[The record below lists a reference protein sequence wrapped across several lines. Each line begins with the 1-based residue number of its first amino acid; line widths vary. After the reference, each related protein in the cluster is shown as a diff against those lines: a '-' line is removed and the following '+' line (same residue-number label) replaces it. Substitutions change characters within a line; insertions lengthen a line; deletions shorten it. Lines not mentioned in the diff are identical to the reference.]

1 MYKDN
6 CLSDVEMYF
15 KTLIRYSVIK
25 NECRGTHFEELLK
38 SFIANCVL
46 LLLLYEIKRISGNQ
60 LTFCSSATT
69 MNVRWTFSQKFWAHR
84 YILQYFA
91 VFFTMFA
98 SVYFNKMSGPCTRN
112 ANIMMLPHHISLYT
126 FIFEMWPA
134 FTHRSVCCAFTTHT
148 SSVIVSHV
156 NIKYFLH
163 IRTRSP

>member
-1 MYKDN
+1 MLK
-6 CLSDVEMYF
+6 CILYF

-46 LLLLYEIKRISGNQ
+46 LLLYEIKRISGNQ
-60 LTFCSSATT
+60 LTFCSSAIT

-84 YILQYFA
+84 GILQYFA

-98 SVYFNKMSGPCTRN
+98 SAYFNKIRSLHKN
-112 ANIMMLPHHISLYT
+112 ATPSY
-126 FIFEMWPA
+126 
-134 FTHRSVCCAFTTHT
+134 FTVCFYFLDVASVAFTTHT
-148 SSVIVSHV
+148 SSVIVWSHV
-156 NIKYFLH
+156 TIKYFLH